1 MRKVNKMQT
10 KIYQAEDA
18 GQFSKGAA
26 INAIYRDRENKIR
39 FSARE
44 QARAETVKDLV
55 AIVYPFST
63 CYVNY
68 RQKFISIKIENPQK
82 PNSKQAAQLDAV
94 MSDYSAT
101 KIVTPQ
107 GIVYRIPKQ

>member
-1 MRKVNKMQT
+1 MQT

-55 AIVYPFST
+55 AIVYPGST

-68 RQKFISIKIENPQK
+68 RQKFISIKIEKPNK
-82 PNSKQAAQLDAV
+82 PNSRSAVQLDEV
-94 MSDYSAT
+94 MSDYQAV
-101 KIVTPQ
+101 KVVTPQ
-107 GIVYRIPKQ
+107 GIVYRIPKQQ

>member
-1 MRKVNKMQT
+1 MQT
-10 KIYQAEDA
+10 KIYQAEEA

-26 INAIYRDRENKIR
+26 INAIYRDRENKSR

-55 AIVYPFST
+55 SIVFPSSV

-68 RQKFISIKIENPQK
+68 RQKFISVKIEKPQK
-82 PNSKQAAQLDAV
+82 PNSKQAAQLDDV
-94 MSDYSAT
+94 MSDYNAT
-101 KIVTPQ
+101 KVVTPQ
-107 GIVYRIPKQ
+107 GIVYRIPRQ